1 MTDVNLRQRAI
12 ALYDDFTHAHR
23 DRRRF
28 MADMTRLAGSLSA
41 AELLVAGIAASPA
54 AAAIVSED
62 DPRVTGR
69 METWRVAPGRMLTG
83 YRASPKA
90 GRPPRPAVM
99 VVHENRGLQPYT
111 RDVARRLAVE
121 GFEAL
126 APDFLAPS
134 GGTPLGDDDKARAMI
149 SALDL
154 PRTVQDA
161 VATLGWLAKQPG
173 GSGKVGAV
181 GFCWGGGM
189 VNRVAVLA
197 PPDFKAGV
205 AYYGAQPPADY
216 VASIKAPL
224 LLHYGGLDQ
233 RINAG
238 IPGYEAALKGAS
250 KRFEVQ
256 VYPNVNH
263 AFNNDTG
270 DRYDKT
276 AADLAWSRTVAFF
289 KENLGAPPKA

>member
-12 ALYDDFTHAHR
+12 ALYDDFTHEHR

-154 PRTVQDA
+154 PRTVQDG

-181 GFCWGGGM
+181 GFCWGG
-189 VNRVAVLA
+189 AVVDRIAVEAGKRLN
-197 PPDFKAGV
+197 AGV
-205 AYYGAQPPADY
+205 AFYGPAPDPSLAAK
-216 VASIKAPL
+216 VEAPL
-224 LLHYGGLDQ
+224 LLHYAGLDTRVDASAQ
-233 RINAG
+233 PWI
-238 IPGYEAALKGAS
+238 AALKAAH
-250 KRFEVQ
+250 KNVTAF
-256 VYPNVNH
+256 VYPDVNH
-263 AFNNDTG
+263 AFHNDTAP
-270 DRYDKT
+270 DRYN
-276 AADLAWSRTVAFF
+276 AAAASLAWDRTIAFF
-289 KENLGAPPKA
+289 RRTLG